1 MSDQKLLGFHR
12 FKMED
17 TGEEYGSFETYR
29 RLRLFGEK
37 RSFFEDGT
45 LMDDGW
51 YWQAGFPGCTPDAD
65 PIGPFDTA
73 KEAYANAQEINVE
86 VLC

>member
-1 MSDQKLLGFHR
+1 
-12 FKMED
+12 MED
-17 TGEEYGSFETYR
+17 TGEEYGSFEIYR

-65 PIGPFDTA
+65 PLGPFATA